1 MLSRHPLRRSI
12 GRRIV
17 ARIDTVTWRGRL
29 AAYSCGWLELKDATE
44 LGTYTVTG
52 ATGADGLILLPETR
66 IDFIQIAPEAD

>member
-1 MLSRHPLRRSI
+1 MLSRHTLRRSI

-29 AAYSCGWLELKDATE
+29 AAYSFGWLELKDAS
-44 LGTYTVTG
+44 VVDPVAG

>member
-29 AAYSCGWLELKDATE
+29 AAYSCGWLELKDASVMDS
-44 LGTYTVTG
+44 VTG

>member
-29 AAYSCGWLELKDATE
+29 AAYSCGWLELKDASVVDP
-44 LGTYTVTG
+44 VTG
-52 ATGADGLILLPETR
+52 ATGTDGLILLPETR

>member
-29 AAYSCGWLELKDATE
+29 AAYSCGWLELKDASIMDP
-44 LGTYTVTG
+44 V
-52 ATGADGLILLPETR
+52 TGADGLILLPETR

>member
-29 AAYSCGWLELKDATE
+29 AAYSCGWLELKDASVMD
-44 LGTYTVTG
+44 LVTG

>member
-29 AAYSCGWLELKDATE
+29 AAYSCGWLELKDASVVAP
-44 LGTYTVTG
+44 VTG
-52 ATGADGLILLPETR
+52 APGADGLILLPETR

>member
-29 AAYSCGWLELKDATE
+29 AAYSCGWLELKDASVMDP
-44 LGTYTVTG
+44 VTG
-52 ATGADGLILLPETR
+52 VTGADGLILLPETR

>member
-29 AAYSCGWLELKDATE
+29 AAYSCGWLELKDAS
-44 LGTYTVTG
+44 VMDPV
-52 ATGADGLILLPETR
+52 TGADGLILLPETR

>member
-29 AAYSCGWLELKDATE
+29 AAYSCGWLELKDASVVDP
-44 LGTYTVTG
+44 VTG
-52 ATGADGLILLPETR
+52 AAGAGGLILLPETR

>member
-17 ARIDTVTWRGRL
+17 ARIDTVTWRGRR
-29 AAYSCGWLELKDATE
+29 AAYSCGWLELKDASVVDP
-44 LGTYTVTG
+44 VTG

>member
-29 AAYSCGWLELKDATE
+29 AAYSCGWLELKDAS
-44 LGTYTVTG
+44 VVDPVAG

-66 IDFIQIAPEAD
+66 IDFIQIAPESD

>member
-29 AAYSCGWLELKDATE
+29 AAYSCGWLELKDASVMDP
-44 LGTYTVTG
+44 VTG
-52 ATGADGLILLPETR
+52 TTGADGLILLPETR

>member
-29 AAYSCGWLELKDATE
+29 AAYSCGWLELKDASVMDP
-44 LGTYTVTG
+44 VTG
-52 ATGADGLILLPETR
+52 ATGAGDR
-66 IDFIQIAPEAD
+66 IHYAGVLEFQPSA

>member
-29 AAYSCGWLELKDATE
+29 AAYSCGWLELKDASVMDP
-44 LGTYTVTG
+44 VTG
-52 ATGADGLILLPETR
+52 ETSADGLILLPETR

>member
-17 ARIDTVTWRGRL
+17 AWRGRL
-29 AAYSCGWLELKDATE
+29 AAYSCGWLELKDASVMDP
-44 LGTYTVTG
+44 VTG

>member
-29 AAYSCGWLELKDATE
+29 AAYSCGWLELKDASVMDP
-44 LGTYTVTG
+44 VTG
-52 ATGADGLILLPETR
+52 ATGVDGLILLPETR

>member
-12 GRRIV
+12 GRRVV

-29 AAYSCGWLELKDATE
+29 AAYSCGWLELKDASVVDP
-44 LGTYTVTG
+44 VTG
-52 ATGADGLILLPETR
+52 AVGADGLILLPETR

>member
-29 AAYSCGWLELKDATE
+29 AAYSCGWLELKDASVMDP
-44 LGTYTVTG
+44 VTG
-52 ATGADGLILLPETR
+52 PPGAAGLLLLPETR